1 MRRLLATLTV
11 LFACLLGLPATAGAA
26 APAPLGGGA
35 VLYDP
40 TGTTQCTAAFAAR
53 AGTQW
58 MLVTEPSCAGA
69 GELYSGNLVPVG
81 KVVATNPAYALVQVT
96 NTTDWELV
104 PWIDTGAGKVVITGS
119 RETPVGGSVCLVD
132 HALGF
137 SCGTVTA
144 RNQTIVFP
152 EGAIHGVTRT
162 NVCASTHA
170 VAFLSGGQAQGMPL
184 GGSGFCTTTGTSWFQ
199 PINPILA
206 AYGLT
211 LLTG

>member
-1 MRRLLATLTV
+1 MRRLLATVTV
-11 LFACLLGLPATAGAA
+11 LFAFLLGLPATAQA
-26 APAPLGGGA
+26 APAPLGGGS

-40 TGTTQCTAAFAAR
+40 FGTVQCTASFAALS
-53 AGTQW
+53 GTEW
-58 MLVTEPSCAGA
+58 MLVTERGCAGA
-69 GELYSGNLVPVG
+69 GELYSGDLVPVG
-81 KVVATNPAYALVQVT
+81 EVVATSPAYALVQVS

-104 PWIDTGAGKVVITGS
+104 PWIDTGAGKTVITGS
-119 RETPVGGSVCLVD
+119 RETPVGGPVCLVD
-132 HALGF
+132 HTLGF

-152 EGAIHGVTRT
+152 EGVISGLTRT
-162 NVCASTHA
+162 DICASSRA
-170 VAFLSGGQAQGMPL
+170 AAYLSGDQAQGVPV
-184 GGSGFCTTTGTSWFQ
+184 GGSGFCTTAGTSWFQ

>member
-40 TGTTQCTAAFAAR
+40 VGTGRCTASFAAVRGSEWLLITER
-53 AGTQW
+53 A
-58 MLVTEPSCAGA
+58 CAGA
-69 GELYSGNLVPVG
+69 GELYSGDHVPVG
-81 KVVATNPAYALVQVT
+81 KVVATTSTYALVQVT

-104 PWIDTGAGKVVITGS
+104 PWIDTGSGKVLITGS
-119 RETPVGGSVCLVD
+119 RETPVGGPVCLVD
-132 HALGF
+132 HALGYQ
-137 SCGTVTA
+137 CGTVTA

-152 EGAIHGVTRT
+152 EGAVYGLTRT
-162 NVCASTHA
+162 NVCASAHA
-170 VAFLSGGQAQGMPL
+170 VAFLSGGQAQGVPVAA
-184 GGSGFCTTTGTSWFQ
+184 SGTCTTGGTSWFQ
-199 PINPILA
+199 PVNPILA